1 MVDIFASNGA
11 TSDEVTT
18 YQNAT
23 NVDLKPTPILEVAP
37 DRGRFLR
44 FHNRQIKGNV
54 GLPVFFD
61 LNDSNGNDLPTNT
74 IVVFE
79 FKMANGDDYHRVA
92 VPKKAINFYNSNTIT
107 EQQNSERRHNALI
120 PLKWPEASDNEGLR
134 DYIDVRDVDSF
145 TVSII
150 SASQV
155 DWTQS
160 EFYFDDD
167 SVEEI
172 SRE

>member
-1 MVDIFASNGA
+1 MVDIFASNGS

-18 YQNAT
+18 YANAT

-44 FHNRQIKGNV
+44 FHNRTIKGHT
-54 GLPVFFD
+54 GLPVYFD

-92 VPKKAINFYNSNTIT
+92 VALKQISFFNSNTINQ
-107 EQQNSERRHNALI
+107 QQNSERRHNALI
-120 PLKWPEASDNEGLR
+120 PLKWPEAADREGLR
-134 DYIDVRDVDSF
+134 DFIDVRDVDSF

-150 SASQV
+150 SSSQV
-155 DWTQS
+155 DWTRS
-160 EFYFDDD
+160 EWYFEGDA
-167 SVEEI
+167 VEEI
-172 SRE
+172 ARE